1 MTAIV
6 LGSSVSAQAS
16 SVPMTRPP
24 NCASPLCALPQE
36 VGDHRP
42 TVFLEALV
50 ADAMCPDDGA
60 EALPQRLDRE
70 QFGILTLNCPA
81 AAMLWRILLPIRT
94 SRFLERALATGVGML
109 LRG

>member
-1 MTAIV
+1 MRRHSLPGLRLPRPVATRRQLDLWFDRAIAA
-6 LGSSVSAQAS
+6 GPAAEAFGDSAPRQ
-16 SVPMTRPP
+16 TRPL

-36 VGDHRP
+36 AGDHRP

-50 ADAMCPDDGA
+50 ADAMCPDNGA

-81 AAMLWRILLPIRT
+81 AAML
-94 SRFLERALATGVGML
+94 
-109 LRG
+109 